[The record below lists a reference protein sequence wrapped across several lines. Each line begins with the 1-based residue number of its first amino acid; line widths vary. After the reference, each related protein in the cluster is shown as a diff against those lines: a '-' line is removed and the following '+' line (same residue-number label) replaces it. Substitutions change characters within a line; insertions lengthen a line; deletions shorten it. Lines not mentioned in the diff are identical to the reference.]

1 MNLSDI
7 VRCVPPRHE
16 SLTNA
21 VGDVEVSWRGT
32 CPSHMRKQID
42 SVRGA
47 SVVTNNGVSVLT
59 IVPVFF
65 SRSEYTD
72 ARRIVSLPPRSFA
85 KENYTTRMTMDALKV
100 SDKVVWRSRGYRVSM
115 YYEGGAIKDVRK
127 VIKNIPKKERIKYI
141 FMDGNHIVSRH
152 SQKEKHPDNPRTV
165 IAFLGYINT
174 NLMWNLSKM
183 NCSAVSV
190 YFVRDE

>member
-21 VGDVEVSWRGT
+21 VGDVEVSWCGT

-47 SVVTNNGVSVLT
+47 SVVTNDGVSVLT

-65 SRSEYTD
+65 SQSEYID
-72 ARRIVSLPPRSFA
+72 ARRIVSLPLRSFA

-115 YYEGGAIKDVRK
+115 YYEGGTIKDVQK
-127 VIKNIPKKERIKYI
+127 VVKNIPKKEHIKYI
-141 FMDGNHIVSRH
+141 FMDGNHVVSRH
-152 SQKEKHPDNPRTV
+152 SQKAEHPDNPRTV
-165 IAFLGYINT
+165 ISFLGYINT

-190 YFVRDE
+190 YFARDE